1 METKAR
7 LSCQAWVQ
15 SMDAS
20 CTFRGYGI
28 AHSDTVMSDS
38 KDSTITY
45 TAVSSPFGGLSDI
58 GSPGV
63 DGPPMM
69 PEDPYAYVV
78 AAFQAP
84 PSPDYVHRTR
94 YSQPLHAAVLPTT
107 ESPGYIADSDPKEDP
122 EEDPADYSADEGDV
136 GDDNDGSSNDNEDY
150 DDDDVKEDE
159 EEEEEHPA
167 IADSI
172 LPPPIHRTTAM
183 ISILVQPHTPIWSEA
198 EIDRLL
204 AISSPPPP
212 PLSPL
217 SSPLP
222 QIPSPPLSVSPP
234 LPVSS
239 LPPPARTPPLLYI
252 PLPTS
257 SPPLLLPS
265 TSHKEDVPKVTL
277 PPRKRLCIALG
288 LRYKVGESSSAP
300 TARHTGGFRADYG
313 FVATLDDKI
322 RCDPK
327 RDFGYGI
334 TDTRDEMLVGMPG
347 APATDET
354 ELGRRM
360 TDFVTTVRHDTDEIY
375 ERLDDAKDDR
385 AWVQSMDASDTARAE
400 VASLRT
406 TVLAQQSKITGLRA
420 TGRTRHTQLAE
431 ALTLLKTL
439 QTYMAALQRRRGP
452 ARGPSHPELKAL
464 IDQGVANAL
473 VARDV
478 DRSRNGED
486 NHDSGMGARRQ
497 APPTREC
504 TYQDFIKYKPL
515 YFKGTK
521 GVVELTQWFERMEIM
536 FRISNCTVENQI
548 KFATCT
554 LLGSALTW
562 WNSHVTTVGP
572 DVAYVMTWTNLRK
585 KITGKY
591 CPRGEIKKLK
601 GELWNLRVKSNDVAI
616 EMATELMEKRNNTFA
631 ERQAENKQKFDD
643 TFKNNQNQQNR
654 IRGRIPTG
662 LTLRYLVIRNLT
674 EVLILYALNATIT
687 MMVSVLRNATS
698 ATGLAMWPVTI
709 GVLQV
714 PILLT
719 TKAVLGQFRNLHA
732 LSVEPRDISRGIRHF
747 KRDCPKL
754 KNNNR
759 VNQAGNGNALAKV
772 YAVGHAGTKSDLNVV
787 TVFPEDLSG
796 LPSNRQVQFQ
806 IDLIPGAPPVV
817 SVPYR
822 LAPSE
827 MRELSD
833 QLKELSEKGF
843 IRPSSSPWGAS
854 VLFV

>member
-1 METKAR
+1 
-7 LSCQAWVQ
+7 
-15 SMDAS
+15 
-20 CTFRGYGI
+20 
-28 AHSDTVMSDS
+28 MSDS

-58 GSPGV
+58 RSPGV

-122 EEDPADYSADEGDV
+122 AEDPTDYSADGGDV
-136 GDDNDGSSNDNEDY
+136 DDDNDGSSDDNED
-150 DDDDVKEDE
+150 DDDDVEED

-167 IADSI
+167 LADSI
-172 LPPPIHRTTAM
+172 LPPPIHRTTAR

-222 QIPSPPLSVSPP
+222 QIPSPPLPVSPP
-234 LPVSS
+234 LLVSS

-265 TSHKEDVPKVTL
+265 TSHKEDVPEVTL

-300 TARHTGGFRADYG
+300 TARPTGGFRADYG

-322 RCDPK
+322 RCDPE
-327 RDFGYGI
+327 RHVGYGI

-360 TDFVTTVRHDTDEIY
+360 TDFVTT
-375 ERLDDAKDDR
+375 

-406 TVLAQQSKITGLRA
+406 TVLAHQSKITGLRA

-431 ALTLLKTL
+431 AMTLLKTL

-452 ARGPSHPELKAL
+452 LELKAL
-464 IDQGVANAL
+464 IDQGVVNAL
-473 VARDV
+473 AARDA

-504 TYQDFIKYKPL
+504 TYQDFMKYKPL

-536 FRISNCTVENQI
+536 FCISNCTVENQI

-585 KITGKY
+585 KMTGKY
-591 CPRGEIKKLK
+591 CPRGDIKKLEDK
-601 GELWNLRVKSNDVAI
+601 V
-616 EMATELMEKRNNTFA
+616 
-631 ERQAENKQKFDD
+631 ERYF
-643 TFKNNQNQQNR
+643 
-654 IRGRIPTG
+654 G
-662 LTLRYLVIRNLT
+662 
-674 EVLILYALNATIT
+674 
-687 MMVSVLRNATS
+687 
-698 ATGLAMWPVTI
+698 
-709 GVLQV
+709 
-714 PILLT
+714 
-719 TKAVLGQFRNLHA
+719 
-732 LSVEPRDISRGIRHF
+732 
-747 KRDCPKL
+747 
-754 KNNNR
+754 
-759 VNQAGNGNALAKV
+759 
-772 YAVGHAGTKSDLNVV
+772 
-787 TVFPEDLSG
+787 G
-796 LPSNRQVQFQ
+796 LPDV
-806 IDLIPGAPPVV
+806 IHGTVV
-817 SVPYR
+817 AS
-822 LAPSE
+822 
-827 MRELSD
+827 
-833 QLKELSEKGF
+833 
-843 IRPSSSPWGAS
+843 RPKTMQ
-854 VLFV
+854 